1 MQTTKE
7 LLDEI
12 YQETLNENRKEIKE
26 ELAKSVILVIKDI
39 PNMAK
44 DIVGGLVELFTSPDN
59 EEEK

>member
-12 YQETLNENRKEIKE
+12 YQEALKENREEIKK
-26 ELAKSVILVIKDI
+26 ELTNSTLLVIKDI
-39 PNMAK
+39 PGEVRS
-44 DIVGGLVELFTSPDN
+44 IVDGLVELFTSPDN